1 MQDLT
6 WLIAG
11 VAVIAVSTVLARRLG
26 VAGPLILVAI
36 GLVAS
41 LLLPS
46 FSVPPEL
53 ILAGI
58 LPPLLYAAAVRLPAV
73 EFRRDA
79 VPIAGLAVLLVV
91 ISSLALGLLFWLA
104 IPELDFPLAVALGAI
119 LSPTDAVATSIAKK
133 LGIAPRVI
141 TMLEGESLLNDA
153 TALVLLRSA
162 VAASAA
168 GFSLWGTIGAFAWG
182 VLIAVVIGV
191 AVGLLHLRLRR
202 WIGDTVANTAIGF
215 IVPFIAYLPT
225 EHLGGSG
232 LVAAVAAGITTGQ
245 GAARWSTPEQRV
257 SDELNW
263 HTVELLLEGAVFL
276 IMGLELRDIVGANFQ
291 KHNGLGVAI
300 TLALAALAIV
310 LAVRALYVSGLVAL
324 LGRRARAVQRDR
336 LQSLSDRLDA
346 FDPAAFGSAALDPA
360 AFDPAARTSAAQGE
374 ARAAIADDVHGGGPR
389 LGATRRPWQWR
400 WRRGVRKAVLTVA
413 GPGSRNP
420 GAVEQRVES
429 MRTRVSRAMN
439 DLDYYQAS
447 PLGWKDGT
455 VIVWAG
461 MRGVVTLAAA
471 QTLEEGTPARELLI
485 LVAFLVALV
494 SLMLQGL
501 TLPAVIRMLKM
512 PASVADGPAAAE
524 ERERLEAELRAA
536 ALDAL
541 RTPGLADAT
550 GEPYPPDVLEKL
562 ADRMAAPPP
571 EDPDISAAGFIDL
584 RVAMIE
590 AMRDRLVTVSREGSY
605 SSATLRHALAQLDAD
620 QLSIQ
625 LRREEE
631 EE

>member
-1 MQDLT
+1 M
-6 WLIAG
+6 
-11 VAVIAVSTVLARRLG
+11 
-26 VAGPLILVAI
+26 
-36 GLVAS
+36 
-41 LLLPS
+41 
-46 FSVPPEL
+46 
-53 ILAGI
+53 
-58 LPPLLYAAAVRLPAV
+58 
-73 EFRRDA
+73 
-79 VPIAGLAVLLVV
+79 
-91 ISSLALGLLFWLA
+91 
-104 IPELDFPLAVALGAI
+104 
-119 LSPTDAVATSIAKK
+119 
-133 LGIAPRVI
+133 
-141 TMLEGESLLNDA
+141 
-153 TALVLLRSA
+153 LLRSA

-276 IMGLELRDIVGANFQ
+276 IMGLELRDIVGANFA

-300 TLALAALAIV
+300 TLALAALGIV

-336 LQSLSDRLDA
+336 LQALSDRLDA
-346 FDPAAFGSAALDPA
+346 FDPAAFDPTQVR
-360 AFDPAARTSAAQGE
+360 PET
-374 ARAAIADDVHGGGPR
+374 RAAIADDVRQGGPR
-389 LGATRRPWQWR
+389 MGLARGR
-400 WRRGVRKAVLTVA
+400 WRRGVRKAVLTA
-413 GPGSRNP
+413 ASPGPRDP
-420 GAVEQRVES
+420 DAVEQRVES
-429 MRTRVSRAMN
+429 MRARVGRALN

-501 TLPAVIRMLKM
+501 TLPGVIRMLKM
-512 PASVADGPAAAE
+512 PASIADGPAAAE
-524 ERERLEAELRAA
+524 ERERLEEELRTA
-536 ALDAL
+536 ALAAL
-541 RTPGLADAT
+541 RTPGLADAA
-550 GEPYPPDVLEKL
+550 GEPYPPEVLAQL

-631 EE
+631 E